1 MVNDLNNHWE
11 VLAEAIQ
18 TILRKSG
25 QSDAY
30 EQLKN
35 MTRGESITT
44 ESMVEFVSGLKI
56 SDEDKRTLMGLT
68 PENYTGL
75 ASKLVD
81 LL

>member
-1 MVNDLNNHWE
+1 
-11 VLAEAIQ
+11 
-18 TILRKSG
+18 
-25 QSDAY
+25 
-30 EQLKN
+30 
-35 MTRGESITT
+35 
-44 ESMVEFVSGLKI
+44 VEFVSGLKI